1 MPVHFPR
8 LPLVVAACA
17 LSVAVAARAQAPAG
31 ASTVPPDPGA
41 QPETVLAVAD
51 LVSTALRHNPVLRA
65 ALRSREAAAGAVDAA
80 AAYANPRVEALAG
93 SNRARLPGIAGGQV
107 TGWGISQL
115 IENPAVREARIAGA
129 RFGRAGTEW
138 QAGITANELVAQ
150 VRLKAFEY
158 LLRREEAA
166 AAADAAGLLDEI
178 RSRVKVRVDSG
189 EAPRYEMIKADA
201 EVINAHQKHASAQLQ
216 VEQSALALE
225 RLAAGRLPARWRLAA
240 TLGDA
245 QELPPLDTLQR
256 EALERNPELQ
266 FLRSEVRRREARL
279 DEARAS
285 RLPGVELRY
294 GQVRDPEVRQ
304 GVLTATVQVPLF
316 DRRSGPIAEATA
328 ELERS
333 RILLD
338 GRQVELGR
346 QLQSA
351 AKALEVARLRVDAL
365 ATGAVPGA
373 EAALRV
379 AQAAYRFGERGI
391 LDVLDAQRLL
401 RSIRADLI
409 DARFQAQAAAIELEQ
424 LAGRYAVPEST
435 LSRSIP

>member
-1 MPVHFPR
+1 MT
-8 LPLVVAACA
+8 LVVAACA
-17 LSVAVAARAQAPAG
+17 LSAAVAARAEAPA
-31 ASTVPPDPGA
+31 AAPPPPPDPGA
-41 QPETVLAVAD
+41 TQETVLGIAD
-51 LVSTALRHNPVLRA
+51 LVQAALRYNPALRA

-80 AAYANPRVEALAG
+80 AAYANPRLEALSG
-93 SNRARLPGIAGGQV
+93 SNRARLPGVTGGAV
-107 TGWGISQL
+107 TGWGVSQL

-129 RFGRAGTEW
+129 RHGQTGTDW

-166 AAADAAGLLDEI
+166 AAADAAALLEEI
-178 RSRVKVRVDSG
+178 RSRVQVRVDSG
-189 EAPRYEMIKADA
+189 EAPRYEAIKAAA
-201 EVINAHQKHASAQLQ
+201 EVANARQQQAAARLR
-216 VEQSALALE
+216 VEQAGLALE
-225 RLAAGRLPARWRLAA
+225 RLAAGRLPPRWRLAA

-245 QELPPLDTLQR
+245 ADLPPLATLQR
-256 EALERNPELQ
+256 EALEHNPELQ

-279 DEARAS
+279 DESRAS

-304 GVLTATVQVPLF
+304 AVLTATVQVPLF
-316 DRRSGPIAEATA
+316 DRRSGPIAEAGA

-333 RILLD
+333 RTLLD
-338 GRQVELGR
+338 GRQVELDR

-351 AKALEVARLRVDAL
+351 AQALEVARLRADAL
-365 ATGAVPGA
+365 ATGALPGA

-409 DARFQAQAAAIELEQ
+409 DARFQVQAAAIELEQ

-435 LSRSIP
+435 LSRPIP